1 MIPYGK
7 QSINQD
13 DIDAVLDVLQS
24 DFLTQGPKVP
34 AFEQAV
40 AHYVGAEYGVA
51 VNSATSASHI
61 ACQAL
66 GLGKGDTLWTSPNTF
81 VASANCALYCGA
93 NVDFVDIDPR
103 TYNLCPDALEAK
115 LRYAHQVN
123 RLPKIVMPVHFAGQ
137 PCDMARIH
145 ALSLEYGFRI
155 IEDASHAIGARYNNQ
170 PIGSGRYSDIS
181 VFSFHPV
188 KIITSAEGGM
198 AMTNQPALAKRM
210 QVLRN
215 HGITRDPALM
225 TRPPIGSWEYQQI
238 TLGANYRMSDIHA
251 ALGLSQ
257 LHRVD
262 DFVAQRH
269 LLKARYDG
277 LLADLPVIT
286 PFQAPESESTLH
298 LYPIQLHLDQ
308 ITLTQAQV
316 FERLKEQELGVNVH
330 YIPVHTQPYYQALG
344 FKLGDYPHA
353 EHYYQ
358 RTISLPL
365 FHGMTEQ
372 EQDRI
377 VDILSRIVGTK

>member
-40 AHYVGAEYGVA
+40 AQYVGAEFGVA
-51 VNSATSASHI
+51 VNSATSALHI

-66 GLGKGDTLWTSPNTF
+66 GLGQGDTLWTSPNTF

-93 NVDFVDIDPR
+93 SVDFVDIDPR
-103 TYNLCPDALEAK
+103 TYNLCVDALEEK
-115 LRYAHQVN
+115 LRVAHKVN
-123 RLPKIVMPVHFAGQ
+123 NLPKIVMPVHFAGQ
-137 PCDMARIH
+137 PCDMERIH

-155 IEDASHAIGARYNNQ
+155 IEDASHAIGARYHNQ
-170 PIGSGRYSDIS
+170 RVGAGRYSDIS

-198 AMTNQPALAKRM
+198 ALTNQQDLAKKMR
-210 QVLRN
+210 VLRN
-215 HGITRDPALM
+215 HGITRDPQLM
-225 TRPPIGSWEYQQI
+225 SRAPIGTWEYQQI
-238 TLGANYRMSDIHA
+238 SLGANYRMSDIHA

-257 LHRVD
+257 LHRVA

-269 LLKARYDG
+269 HLKARYDR
-277 LLADLPVIT
+277 LLASLPVIT
-286 PFQAPESESTLH
+286 PFQTPESESTLH
-298 LYPIQLHLDQ
+298 LYPIQLELDQ
-308 ITLTQAQV
+308 LTLTRGQV
-316 FERLKEQELGVNVH
+316 FDRLREQELGVNVH

-344 FKLGDYPHA
+344 FKQGDFPNA

-358 RTISLPL
+358 RAISLPL

-377 VDILSRIVGTK
+377 VDILARIVGAK

>member
-34 AFEQAV
+34 AFEQVV

-51 VNSATSASHI
+51 VNSATSALHI
-61 ACQAL
+61 ACLAL
-66 GLGKGDTLWTSPNTF
+66 ELGEGDVLWTSPNTF

-93 NVDFVDIDPR
+93 SVDFVDIDPR
-103 TYNLCPDALEAK
+103 TYNLCPDALERK
-115 LRYAHQVN
+115 LRHAHQVN

-155 IEDASHAIGARYNNQ
+155 IEDASHAIGARYAGQ
-170 PIGSGRYSDIS
+170 PVGSGRYSDIS

-198 AMTNQPALAKRM
+198 AMTNQPTLAKRM

-215 HGITRDPALM
+215 HGITRDPELM
-225 TRPPIGSWEYQQI
+225 TTPPMGDWEYQQI
-238 TLGANYRMSDIHA
+238 ALGANYRMSDIHA

-262 DFVAQRH
+262 DFVAQRRR
-269 LLKARYDG
+269 LQARYDR
-277 LLADLPVIT
+277 LLVDLPVIT
-286 PFQAPESESTLH
+286 PHQASDSESTLH
-298 LYPIQLHLDQ
+298 LYPIKLQLEQ
-308 ITLTQAQV
+308 VSLTQAQV
-316 FERLKEQELGVNVH
+316 FNRLREQQLGVNIH

-344 FKLGDYPHA
+344 FTHGDYPHA
-353 EHYYQ
+353 EQYYKQ
-358 RTISLPL
+358 AISLPL
-365 FHGMTEQ
+365 FHGMTEK
-372 EQDRI
+372 EQDRV
-377 VDILSRIVGTK
+377 VDILSRILRTK